1 MFDPSHLQVAIVFAL
16 LASIVMGVVG
26 RSSDRARLRYG
37 LYCFG
42 YFMGAVFV
50 LGWLMRIGHG

>member
-1 MFDPSHLQVAIVFAL
+1 MLELSHLQVAVLFAL

-42 YFMGAVFV
+42 YFIGAVFV